1 MPPERAWMGDIMRIC
16 ELREKEVINICNCE
30 CLGFV
35 VDVDIDEC
43 NGCVRALIIPRCGKM
58 FGFMGKSNDII
69 IPWKQ
74 IVKIGPDI
82 ILVELPEPRPQ
93 K

>member
-1 MPPERAWMGDIMRIC
+1 MRIC

-43 NGCVRALIIPRCGKM
+43 SGCVRALIIPRCGKM
-58 FGFMGKSNDII
+58 FGFMGKGNDLI
-69 IPWKQ
+69 IPWDK

-82 ILVELPEPRPQ
+82 ILVELPEPRPP

>member
-1 MPPERAWMGDIMRIC
+1 MRIC
-16 ELREKEVINICNCE
+16 ELREKEVINICNCQ

-35 VDVDIDEC
+35 IDVDIDEC
-43 NGCVRALIIPRCGKM
+43 TGDVRALIIPRCGKFFGM
-58 FGFMGKSNDII
+58 FGKENDLI

-74 IVKIGPDI
+74 IVRIGPDI
-82 ILVELPEPRPQ
+82 ILVEIPEPKPH

>member
-1 MPPERAWMGDIMRIC
+1 MRIC
-16 ELREKEVINICNCE
+16 ELREKEVINICNCK

-35 VDVDIDEC
+35 IDVEIDEC
-43 NGCVRALIIPRCGKM
+43 TGCVRALIIPGCGRM
-58 FGFMGKSNDII
+58 FGMFGKGNDLI

-74 IVKIGPDI
+74 IVRIGPDI
-82 ILVELPEPRPQ
+82 ILVELKEPRPV

>member
-1 MPPERAWMGDIMRIC
+1 MRIC

-43 NGCVRALIIPRCGKM
+43 TGCVRALIIPRCGKCSDLWEKEM
-58 FGFMGKSNDII
+58 I
-69 IPWKQ
+69 
-74 IVKIGPDI
+74 
-82 ILVELPEPRPQ
+82 
-93 K
+93 